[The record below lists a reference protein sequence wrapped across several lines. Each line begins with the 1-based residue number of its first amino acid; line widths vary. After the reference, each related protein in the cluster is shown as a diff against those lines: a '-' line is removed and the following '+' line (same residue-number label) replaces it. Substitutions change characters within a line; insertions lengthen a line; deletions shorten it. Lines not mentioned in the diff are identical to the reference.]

1 MIRFLKKN
9 PFWLVAF
16 GAILIAA
23 VYWGI
28 VATERYVSR
37 AHVVLQSPEINPA
50 SLNVSSLLSG
60 TSGSGDLLLLK
71 DHLESVHMLKTLDK
85 KLDLRDHF
93 SNSDIDWVARLD
105 GKDVPIET
113 FYDYM
118 KGRINITFDDYSSLL
133 KLEVQAYTPEM
144 AQNITQALL
153 DEGEKHMNL
162 MGQRLAQEQV
172 DFIDQQAKQL
182 EERLFAARDTILE
195 YQNEYGLVAPTQT
208 VEAIFTTV
216 SRLQAELALLEAR
229 TKSQLSYQSE
239 GASEIKR
246 LRNEAKALEQQIEI
260 ERSKLAREDGE
271 SLNRVSAEY
280 ETLEMRAKF
289 ALELYSNALTAL
301 ETTRVEAS
309 RKLKQISVLEYP
321 TMAEFPTKPER
332 LYNITVFIIM
342 AIVIAGILHL
352 IVSVVRDHRD

>member
-9 PFWLVAF
+9 PFWLIALI
-16 GAILIAA
+16 AILIAT
-23 VYWGI
+23 VYWGLL
-28 VATERYVSR
+28 ATDRYVSR

-71 DHLESVHMLKTLDK
+71 DHLESVNMVRKLDE
-85 KLDLRDHF
+85 KLDLRSHYTQTE
-93 SNSDIDWVARLD
+93 IDWLSRLD

-113 FYDYM
+113 FYEYM
-118 KGRINITFDDYSSLL
+118 QGMITIHFDDYAQLL
-133 KLEVQAYTPEM
+133 QVRVQAYTPQM
-144 AQNITQALL
+144 AQAITEALL
-153 DEGEKHMNL
+153 EEGEKHMNL

-172 DFIDQQAKQL
+172 EFIDQQAKQL
-182 EERLFAARDTILE
+182 EERLFNARDAILE
-195 YQNEYGLVAPTQT
+195 YQNENGLVAPTQT

-229 TKSQLSYQSE
+229 IKSQQSYQSDTSPE
-239 GASEIKR
+239 VRR
-246 LRNEAKALEQQIEI
+246 LRNEAKALERQIEI
-260 ERSKLAREDGE
+260 EQNKLARESGD

-321 TMAEFPTKPER
+321 TLPEFPTRPDR
-332 LYNITVFIIM
+332 LYNVTVFAIM
-342 AIVIAGILHL
+342 ALLIAGILHL